1 MNQSKKILLAHGGG
15 GQLTAELIAEVILPA
30 IGGQDAS
37 SLNDAATVAV
47 GGGQV
52 VFTTDSYVVQPLEFP
67 GGDIGKLSVC
77 GTINDLAV
85 SGAKPVAL
93 SMALILEEGL
103 EVSLLCRILTSAG
116 QAAKDA
122 GVTIV
127 TGDTKVVERG
137 KGQPGITINTAGVGV
152 PLAGANLGF
161 ERVEEGDA
169 VLLSGPLGQHGLAVM
184 ARRGGLGVAAAR
196 KGHYVS
202 LQSDCAAI
210 HGLTSAMIETLGSK
224 VKWMRDPTR
233 GGLAATLAE
242 LSAATGRNIEIR
254 ETDIPLD
261 PTAHAVAEMLGLDL
275 LNVANE
281 GKLVAVIASDAAEKA
296 VEILADHEIARS
308 SAVIGTVGQSDD
320 VPLVEMLTHAGGRRI
335 VQTPYG
341 QDLPRIC

>member
-1 MNQSKKILLAHGGG
+1 M
-15 GQLTAELIAEVILPA
+15 TAELVAEVILPA
-30 IGGQDAS
+30 IGGQDVS

-52 VFTTDSYVVQPLEFP
+52 VFTTDSYVVEPLEFP

-85 SGAKPVAL
+85 SGAKPIAL

-103 EVSLLCRILTSAG
+103 EISLLRRILTSAG

-127 TGDTKVVERG
+127 TGDTKVIERG
-137 KGQPGITINTAGVGV
+137 KDQPGVTINTAGVGA
-152 PLAGANLGF
+152 PLTGADLGF
-161 ERVEEGDA
+161 GRVEEGNA
-169 VLLSGPLGQHGLAVM
+169 VILSGPLGQHGLAVM
-184 ARRGGLGVAAAR
+184 ARREGLGVAA
-196 KGHYVS
+196 S
-202 LQSDCAAI
+202 LQSDCASI
-210 HGLTSAMIETLGSK
+210 HHLTAALIESLGRK

-254 ETDIPLD
+254 EADIPLD

-281 GKLVAVIASDAAEKA
+281 GKLVAVIAADAAEKA

-308 SAVIGTVGQSDD
+308 SAVIGTVGQGDD

-335 VQTPYG
+335 VQMPYG